1 MAAEHLWKLELL
13 SIYCANSFPF
23 GAWFQKTRWSS
34 LLPSWTLGVGFL
46 RSPAGYY
53 RGKAAGSNCYTCP
66 CWLTSPIYRSHVSS
80 DTAGDSLAGM
90 YSEGFWWTLLLG
102 NRVRVSDGQLEDR
115 SKIIG
120 TLPSRW
126 DSVSIGEFKTGEIP
140 YMLAV

>member
-1 MAAEHLWKLELL
+1 M
-13 SIYCANSFPF
+13 
-23 GAWFQKTRWSS
+23 
-34 LLPSWTLGVGFL
+34 
-46 RSPAGYY
+46 
-53 RGKAAGSNCYTCP
+53 
-66 CWLTSPIYRSHVSS
+66 SS

-90 YSEGFWWTLLLG
+90 YSEGFSWTLLLG

-126 DSVSIGEFKTGEIP
+126 DSVSIGEFKTGEIS